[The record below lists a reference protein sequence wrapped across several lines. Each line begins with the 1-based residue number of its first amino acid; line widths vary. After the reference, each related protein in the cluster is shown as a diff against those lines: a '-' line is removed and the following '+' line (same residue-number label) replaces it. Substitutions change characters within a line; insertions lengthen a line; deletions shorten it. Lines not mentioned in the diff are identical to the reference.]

1 MGQTAPWKLN
11 NTPSVKTNR
20 QRIEYKPVTWK
31 GDMSKKGKRFIKTI
45 CWEKP
50 ENNSQRV
57 TIVKR
62 PDERTSGKWMT
73 NKVQNEQFLYR
84 ILELT
89 QLFCS
94 SSRNASEM
102 RRRNLT
108 VVTEQRAS
116 RDEEIG
122 QKNKLG
128 GQVQRASGGCLGTR
142 SRWKTW

>member
-1 MGQTAPWKLN
+1 
-11 NTPSVKTNR
+11 
-20 QRIEYKPVTWK
+20 
-31 GDMSKKGKRFIKTI
+31 
-45 CWEKP
+45 
-50 ENNSQRV
+50 
-57 TIVKR
+57 
-62 PDERTSGKWMT
+62 MT
-73 NKVQNEQFLYR
+73 NEVQKEQFLCR
-84 ILELT
+84 RLELT

-142 SRWKTW
+142 SRRKT